1 MNEAT
6 IVKNGEL
13 TVEEKYQ
20 QLGDF
25 IRENKG
31 KSGYLIPVLYKAQG
45 LFGYLPPEVQKFIAD
60 EMNIS
65 VSEVFG
71 VVTFYSYFKTQPVG
85 RHTITICMG
94 TACYVRGAKKILE
107 ALQDKLSIKIGE
119 TTEDLRFT
127 LGEQRCFGS
136 CGMAP
141 VIMIDQDVHGRLTAS
156 KLDAILEKY
165 K

>member
-1 MNEAT
+1 MSETA
-6 IVKNGEL
+6 IIKNDEC

-20 QLGDF
+20 ELGSF
-25 IRENKG
+25 IRDNKE
-31 KSGYLIPVLYKAQG
+31 KKGYLIPVLYKAQS
-45 LFGYLPPEVQKFIAD
+45 LFGYLPSEVQEFVAE

-107 ALQDKLSIKIGE
+107 ALENKLGIKIGE

-141 VIMIDQDVHGRLTAS
+141 VIMVDNEVHGRLTPS
-156 KLDAILEKY
+156 KLDAILERY

>member
-6 IVKNGEL
+6 IVKNEEL
-13 TVEEKYQ
+13 TDEEKYQ
-20 QLGDF
+20 QLEDF
-25 IRENKG
+25 IRENKE

-45 LFGYLPPEVQKFIAD
+45 LFGYLPSEVQKFIAD

-71 VVTFYSYFKTQPVG
+71 VATFYSYFKTKPVG
-85 RHTITICMG
+85 RHTITVCMG
-94 TACYVRGAKKILE
+94 TACYVKGAQKILE
-107 ALQDKLSIKIGE
+107 EFQKILGIKEGE

-127 LGEQRCFGS
+127 LTTQPCFGS

-141 VIMIDQDVHGRLTAS
+141 VIMMNQDVHGRLTPD
-156 KLDAILEKY
+156 KLSTILVKY

>member
-1 MNEAT
+1 MSET
-6 IVKNGEL
+6 TVLKNDEIAL
-13 TVEEKYQ
+13 EEKYQ
-20 QLGDF
+20 ELRDY
-25 IRENKG
+25 IHENKE
-31 KSGYLIPVLYKAQG
+31 KKGYLIPVLYKAQS
-45 LFGYLPPEVQKFIAD
+45 LFGYLPAEVQNFVAE
-60 EMNIS
+60 EMNVS
-65 VSEVFG
+65 PSEVFG
-71 VVTFYSYFKTQPVG
+71 VITFYSYFKTQPVG

-107 ALQDKLSIKIGE
+107 ALEDKLGIKMGE

>member
-1 MNEAT
+1 MNEVIEKT
-6 IVKNGEL
+6 EEL
-13 TVEEKYQ
+13 TDQEKFDE
-20 QLGDF
+20 LRAF
-25 IRENKG
+25 IKENKD
-31 KSGYLIPVLYKAQG
+31 KKGYLIPNLYKAQS
-45 LFGYLPPEVQKFIAD
+45 LFGYLPPEVQKVVAE
-60 EMNIS
+60 EMDIS
-65 VSEVFG
+65 ISEVVG

-107 ALQDKLSIKIGE
+107 ALQDKLGINMGD

-141 VIMIDQDVHGRLTAS
+141 VIMIDGDVHGRLTPS
-156 KLDAILEKY
+156 KLDAIIEQY